1 MGSSKKEYA
10 YKLLYSENKED
21 TINEIK
27 GISDTELL
35 HLIAGNYNWDNG
47 FEIPYSIINNA
58 KCDLGTALMIFY
70 DADGYRVLEN
80 RDELKNPNLK
90 QWTNFISEIEGKI
103 LNSKFQSSTIKFIPP
118 LTKVQVFKLKK
129 NNPNIDKVF
138 LEESGSEVIEIPSI

>member
-1 MGSSKKEYA
+1 MDSSKKEYA
-10 YKLLYSENKED
+10 YKLLYSENKEN

-27 GISDTELL
+27 EISDTELL
-35 HLIAGNYNWDNG
+35 HIIAGNYNWDNG
-47 FEIPYSIINNA
+47 FEIPYSIVNNK

-90 QWTNFISEIEGKI
+90 QWADFISEIEEKI
-103 LNSKFQSSTIKFIPP
+103 LNNKFQSSAIKFIPP

-138 LEESGSEVIEIPSI
+138 LEESGSEMIEIPSI